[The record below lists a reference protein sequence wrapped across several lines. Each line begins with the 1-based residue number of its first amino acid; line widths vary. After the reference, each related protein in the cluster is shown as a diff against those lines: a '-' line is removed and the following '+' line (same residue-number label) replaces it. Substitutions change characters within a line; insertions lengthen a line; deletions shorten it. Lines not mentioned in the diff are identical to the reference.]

1 MTQSPV
7 DADGRKRRRGRRR
20 EEDKIHRKSDGTE
33 EKVEKLK
40 TESKERV

>member
-1 MTQSPV
+1 M
-7 DADGRKRRRGRRR
+7 DNGDR
-20 EEDKIHRKSDGTE
+20 EEDRGRDSAEEPQNGGRG